1 MVVILVFRMGR
12 RRSEA
17 EVLIDVL
24 SVALKDVRVTHL
36 MYGANLSY
44 STLRKYLFAAL
55 DKGLISK
62 VHNSD
67 GSVVYRTTE
76 KGKALLEK
84 LRDANYSL
92 FG

>member
-1 MVVILVFRMGR
+1 MGR
-12 RRSEA
+12 RRSEV
-17 EVLIDVL
+17 EVLMDVL
-24 SVALKDVRVTHL
+24 SVALGDVKFTHL
-36 MYGANLSY
+36 MYRANLSY
-44 STLRKYLFAAL
+44 STHRKYLFAAL
-55 DKGLISK
+55 GKGLISK

-76 KGKALLEK
+76 KGRALLEK